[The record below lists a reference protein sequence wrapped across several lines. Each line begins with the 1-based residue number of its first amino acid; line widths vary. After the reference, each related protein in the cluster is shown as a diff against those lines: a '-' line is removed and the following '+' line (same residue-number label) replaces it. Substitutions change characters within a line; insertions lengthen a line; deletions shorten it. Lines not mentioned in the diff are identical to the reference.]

1 MKEVPHDNECSDIL
15 PHCPLREK
23 DIQKTKRNYAS
34 QRHISTGEALISSRG
49 TSTSAGVLCL
59 HIHRSYSITGNNK
72 KGNKRE
78 KKKKTMNTLEN
89 YVLHLLQALVTND
102 IPASA
107 LEICSGFSSARSY
120 EEARGAH
127 TF

>member
-49 TSTSAGVLCL
+49 TSTSAGGVLCL

-72 KGNKRE
+72 KGDKRE
-78 KKKKTMNTLEN
+78 EKKSHE
-89 YVLHLLQALVTND
+89 HA
-102 IPASA
+102 
-107 LEICSGFSSARSY
+107 
-120 EEARGAH
+120 
-127 TF
+127 